1 MTALAWGAKV
11 SPEFRARV
19 FQICAGFGWG
29 NQHASWLMACMAFET
44 GRTFSPSIR
53 NAAGSGATGLIQ
65 FMPRTAIGLGTTT
78 DALSAMTDVAQLDYV
93 QAYFKP
99 YSRRIKTLADM
110 YMAILLPSAIDKNGS
125 AALFSSGRAYAQNAG
140 LDTSLDGT
148 VTKDEAT
155 QRVLIHLDMGLRP
168 ENVFNEPD
176 QKEAPMSLAG
186 SILVQALPGLI
197 NALPEIGSI
206 FKKPDVAE
214 RNVEAVAKVGQIL
227 MQTTGATNMQE
238 AVERVQADPQTASEA
253 NEALRMNR
261 ADIVDLME
269 RINAMEQG
277 NIRAA
282 REYNSSEPLF
292 IDAPWVKMK
301 FIHLLSLAFVGFSG
315 VFVSLNWAGLTPE
328 LKGAVITLMIIAGW
342 NGVRDYWMGS
352 SSGSD
357 KKTELINQR

>member
-1 MTALAWGAKV
+1 
-11 SPEFRARV
+11 
-19 FQICAGFGWG
+19 
-29 NQHASWLMACMAFET
+29 
-44 GRTFSPSIR
+44 
-53 NAAGSGATGLIQ
+53 
-65 FMPRTAIGLGTTT
+65 
-78 DALSAMTDVAQLDYV
+78 
-93 QAYFKP
+93 
-99 YSRRIKTLADM
+99 
-110 YMAILLPSAIDKNGS
+110 
-125 AALFSSGRAYAQNAG
+125 
-140 LDTSLDGT
+140 
-148 VTKDEAT
+148 
-155 QRVLIHLDMGLRP
+155 
-168 ENVFNEPD
+168 
-176 QKEAPMSLAG
+176 MSLAG

-282 REYNSSEPLF
+282 RDYNSSEPLF

-357 KKTELINQR
+357 KKTGLINQR